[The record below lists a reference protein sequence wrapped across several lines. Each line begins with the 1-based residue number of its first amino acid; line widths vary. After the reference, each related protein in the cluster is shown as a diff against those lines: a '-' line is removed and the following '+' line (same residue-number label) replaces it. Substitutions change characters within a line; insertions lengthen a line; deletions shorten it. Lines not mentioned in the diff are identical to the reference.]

1 MCIMDALEP
10 FWKFR
15 IICDSYFFEK
25 TPLIVVRWCFK
36 KSSNQKSDKKEGLI
50 MKKKGLLCLLTAG
63 VMALSACG
71 STSNSS
77 SNFNDEVVMKID
89 GREIMKSEYMVYLYT
104 TTKSF
109 TAVGGDEI
117 WTMDFDGQ
125 TADELVEERTLNTIQ
140 SVVAAMKYAKEND
153 IVLTDEQKEEA
164 VKSSEQFVS
173 SIPKEDIDK
182 MGIDAKKLTPFME
195 GSYIYSL
202 VYQALAA
209 ECEVDETEKAKY
221 YEENKD
227 QMKDDYTLLDME
239 TIVVNDLDKAKEV
252 VQKAKDGEDFQNL
265 FEQYDVDDKAKQ
277 EEQGGKMSLYKTQ
290 FTSSFGLTDIPEVG
304 TVTEPI
310 EMDGV
315 YFILKM
321 NNITVPQDSEIKS
334 LAEAGFTNQQQSE
347 YSEARFEEM
356 TSAQKVEYV
365 DGVYEKLEKFH

>member
-1 MCIMDALEP
+1 MC
-10 FWKFR
+10 FQ
-15 IICDSYFFEK
+15 
-25 TPLIVVRWCFK
+25 
-36 KSSNQKSDKKEGLI
+36 KSSNQKVKRKRDWK

-71 STSNSS
+71 STSDSS

-140 SVVAAMKYAKEND
+140 SVIAAMKYAEEND
-153 IVLTDEQKEEA
+153 IVLTDAQKEEVA
-164 VKSSEQFVS
+164 KSSEQFVTS
-173 SIPKEDIDK
+173 VPKEDIEK
-182 MGIDAKKLTPFME
+182 MGVDAKKLTPFME
-195 GSYIYSL
+195 ESYIYSL

-227 QMKDDYTLLDME
+227 QLKEDYTLLDMD
-239 TIVVNDLDKAKEV
+239 TIVVNDQNKAKEV
-252 VQKAKDGEDFQNL
+252 AQKARDGQDFKSL
-265 FEQYDVDDKAKQ
+265 FAEYDVDENAKK
-277 EEQGGKMSLYKTQ
+277 EEKGGNMSLYKTQ
-290 FTSSFGLTDIPEVG
+290 FTSSFGLTDIPKVG
-304 TVTEPI
+304 TITDPI

-315 YFILKM
+315 YFVLKI
-321 NNITVPQDSEIKS
+321 NNVTIPQESEIKTV
-334 LAEAGFTNQQQSE
+334 AETSYTNQKQAE
-347 YSEARFEEM
+347 YSDARFQEM
-356 TSAQKVEYV
+356 IASQKVEYI
-365 DGVYEKLEKFH
+365 DGVYENLEKFH